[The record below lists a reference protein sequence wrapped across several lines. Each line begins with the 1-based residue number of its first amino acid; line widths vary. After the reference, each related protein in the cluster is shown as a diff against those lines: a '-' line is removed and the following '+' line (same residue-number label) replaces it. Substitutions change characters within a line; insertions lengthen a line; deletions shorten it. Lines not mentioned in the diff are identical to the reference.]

1 MKRKKAFSLFLA
13 LMMILPLAAF
23 AESGSETYRLEG
35 LVTGLVDGGFLM
47 EDRELGEV
55 LLNVDDM
62 TVLDGILAQGE
73 IEVGQYVIVDY
84 DGRLTRSIPPQAHAD
99 RVGCYVLSGTV
110 TELYESG
117 VLLSGDPLFGDVI
130 VHLDAAAQHVYMGMP
145 LTVYYDGV
153 MAMSL
158 PGQANALYTIVP
170 ELSGMVSER
179 DDEGFTLTGADGES
193 YRVLLGEETLVGVLS
208 ASYEEAAAGE
218 DGGAAAT
225 DAAGNEA
232 GEPETADG
240 NVDGGAAAT
249 DAAGNKAEEPETA
262 DGNVEM
268 ADADGE
274 EPDVDS
280 AEPLTEGPDIQLP
293 AFTPEWGDGDNVIV
307 YYDGSM
313 TKSLPPQLHAMEI
326 LVIR

>member
-13 LMMILPLAAF
+13 LMMLLPLSAF
-23 AESGSETYRLEG
+23 AESGFETYRLEG

-84 DGRLTRSIPPQAHAD
+84 DGRLTRSVPPQAHAD

-158 PGQANALYTIVP
+158 PGQASALYTIVP

-179 DDEGFTLTGADGES
+179 DDEGFTLTDANGES
-193 YRVLLGEETLVGVLS
+193 YRVLLGEKTLVGVLS
-208 ASYEEAAAGE
+208 ASYEEASAEE
-218 DGGAAAT
+218 DGGTAAT
-225 DAAGNEA
+225 DEAENAA

-240 NVDGGAAAT
+240 N
-249 DAAGNKAEEPETA
+249 E
-262 DGNVEM
+262 EM
-268 ADADGE
+268 ADADGD

-280 AEPLTEGPDIQLP
+280 AEPLTEGPDIHLP